1 MIDVPPGPK
10 PPDELYV
17 VVEIPKGSKVK
28 YEFKRE
34 LGMLEVDRVLFTAMA
49 YPYNY
54 GIIPGTLMPDGEP
67 LDAIIVTDEP
77 FIPGSLVRV
86 RPIGALEM
94 EDEKGIDH
102 KLIVVPS
109 ANVDPA
115 SENVKNINDLPP
127 ATLNQ
132 IKHFFEHYK
141 DLEPGKWSR
150 VRGFLNVEEARKL
163 VLEAIEKFNL
173 AQSNM

>member
-141 DLEPGKWSR
+141 DLEPGKCCLLYTSPSPRDLSTSR
-150 VRGFLNVEEARKL
+150 MPSSA
-163 VLEAIEKFNL
+163 
-173 AQSNM
+173 